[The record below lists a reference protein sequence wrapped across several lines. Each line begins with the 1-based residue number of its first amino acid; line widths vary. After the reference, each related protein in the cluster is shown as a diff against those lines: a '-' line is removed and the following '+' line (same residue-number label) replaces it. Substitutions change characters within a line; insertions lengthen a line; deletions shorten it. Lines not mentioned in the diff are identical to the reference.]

1 MDSDEASSLS
11 FSQSEMK
18 DSSPSTFWRWV
29 VGYLTLG
36 DGFLPESSIFA
47 LIIGI
52 DEYADVAIPNLEGA
66 VNDANDVQDFLTSF
80 LHPTSTII
88 SKEDPILIFF
98 AGHGAQA
105 KTPSGWPGNTE
116 QKLQML
122 VPHDFVSIGS
132 DDIQRGQ
139 GVLSVRLSHLLA
151 HLASKKSDNIVRAT
165 RKFKPDT
172 EFTARGYDLPESYTI
187 PQGLFNGIPKDILD
201 EYSKLRVGTVA
212 KGFEKSGLRSH
223 ILLAACMRDQ
233 HARESQRRGMFTSK
247 LIALLKEAGVDKL
260 TYREAITMLPEMT
273 SQNPQCEGFHSDRI
287 LFDAN
292 VFSQRSGLYPI
303 HATSPG
309 QYEVDAGE
317 AHGVSA
323 DAEFTVY
330 STRDMSFCLGTVIA
344 FKLSPSKTACKPPSG
359 KQPFELCKPGYALH
373 HQVPSIRILI
383 DEGLEKNVEDMKL
396 GGIQIHFVKSHEE
409 NPHLAVHLRDGHVLF
424 QVMNQVC
431 RAANFYWHFDHDSG
445 FKAFK
450 EKITIECVQLEGT
463 EKYTDL
469 LDEVLVP
476 VRGCIDLNR
485 NDQIVIN
492 MDENEDTKYGF
503 IVTNTTNVPL
513 YASMFYFD
521 MSDLS
526 IVPYYQPAT
535 ARNGQAELSLPGQ
548 STLTVGYGS
557 TGTTPIRF
565 YLREGQD
572 VDVGFL
578 KIYLSTEYIN
588 FSHIIQKSP
597 FNIVPGD
604 SRAMKQDSRPSVWGT
619 KTVRII
625 QKKEGSIYGLR
636 TQI

>member
-1 MDSDEASSLS
+1 M
-11 FSQSEMK
+11 
-18 DSSPSTFWRWV
+18 
-29 VGYLTLG
+29 
-36 DGFLPESSIFA
+36 
-47 LIIGI
+47 
-52 DEYADVAIPNLEGA
+52 
-66 VNDANDVQDFLTSF
+66 
-80 LHPTSTII
+80 
-88 SKEDPILIFF
+88 
-98 AGHGAQA
+98 
-105 KTPSGWPGNTE
+105 
-116 QKLQML
+116 
-122 VPHDFVSIGS
+122 
-132 DDIQRGQ
+132 
-139 GVLSVRLSHLLA
+139 
-151 HLASKKSDNIVRAT
+151 
-165 RKFKPDT
+165 
-172 EFTARGYDLPESYTI
+172 
-187 PQGLFNGIPKDILD
+187 
-201 EYSKLRVGTVA
+201 
-212 KGFEKSGLRSH
+212 
-223 ILLAACMRDQ
+223 
-233 HARESQRRGMFTSK
+233 
-247 LIALLKEAGVDKL
+247 
-260 TYREAITMLPEMT
+260 
-273 SQNPQCEGFHSDRI
+273 
-287 LFDAN
+287 
-292 VFSQRSGLYPI
+292 
-303 HATSPG
+303 
-309 QYEVDAGE
+309 DAGE

-431 RAANFYWHFDHDSG
+431 RENGLECMPFKIGSDPVVIKHILQGAANFYWHFDHDSG

-526 IVPYYQPAT
+526 IGV
-535 ARNGQAELSLPGQ
+535 SLQ
-548 STLTVGYGS
+548 LT
-557 TGTTPIRF
+557 
-565 YLREGQD
+565 
-572 VDVGFL
+572 
-578 KIYLSTEYIN
+578 
-588 FSHIIQKSP
+588 HI
-597 FNIVPGD
+597 F
-604 SRAMKQDSRPSVWGT
+604 R
-619 KTVRII
+619 
-625 QKKEGSIYGLR
+625 
-636 TQI
+636 